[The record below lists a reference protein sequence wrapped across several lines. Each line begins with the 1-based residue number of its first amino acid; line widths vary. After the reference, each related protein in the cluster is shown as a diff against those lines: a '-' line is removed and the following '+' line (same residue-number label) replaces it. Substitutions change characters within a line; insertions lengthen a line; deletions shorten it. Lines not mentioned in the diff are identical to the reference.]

1 MELLLVLA
9 LLVVMG
15 AIAAPMLT
23 RSLKYQNL
31 KESADLVRGEFG
43 RARALAM
50 ASGNE
55 YVFVY
60 QLGSGQYTYLP
71 FDQSSQTAF
80 DPGDAVNHDNFQY
93 GDGWLARGVLFV
105 GSEVADDSRELTLT
119 EDQESGGAAGG
130 QQQIFFY
137 PDGTTQNATIYL
149 QGESNEVMAV
159 HLRGLTGV
167 TAVSSPGSGG
177 TR

>member
-15 AIAAPMLT
+15 AIAAPVLVN
-23 RSLKYQNL
+23 SLKYQNL
-31 KESADLVRGEFG
+31 KESADLVRGEFA
-43 RARALAM
+43 RARASAM
-50 ASGNE
+50 SSGNE

-60 QLGSGQYTYLP
+60 QLGSGQYSYLP
-71 FDQSSQTAF
+71 FDESSQTAF
-80 DPGDAVNHDNFQY
+80 SAGEAVNNDNFQY
-93 GDGWLARGVLFV
+93 GHGWLARGVLFV
-105 GSEVADDSRELTLT
+105 GSEVADDSRELTLK
-119 EDQESGGAAGG
+119 EDQNSGGAGDG

-149 QGESNEVMAV
+149 QGESKEVMAV

-167 TAVSSPGSGG
+167 TAVSSLGSGG
-177 TR
+177 K